1 MGAYLIRR
9 LATLPLMLLG
19 ISAFSFA
26 LLNLAPG
33 DPAEIVLRQRN
44 PGQTPSPAA
53 VSAMRVELGL
63 DAPLPAQYFRWMSRA
78 LSGDM
83 GRSYLTERPVAAQL
97 ARRTVPTLLLT
108 AAAMAL
114 ALLVAV
120 PVGILSAQRRGG
132 VVDVIARLAA
142 LVGAAA
148 PSYALAFGLIILF
161 AVKLSWLPALGY
173 GSVAQAIL
181 PAVALSLAPMAQLMR
196 LIRASMLEVLG
207 QDYIRTARAKGLSEQ
222 TVVIWHA
229 LRNALLPAI
238 GATGVNLGY
247 LLSGAVIIETIFT
260 WPGLGQLMVGAA
272 LTRDYPVVQ
281 GFVTYIAVVVLLANL
296 AADIALRLA
305 DPRLRY
311 EREEV

>member
-1 MGAYLIRR
+1 MGAYLVRR

-19 ISAFSFA
+19 ISALSFA

-33 DPAEIVLRQRN
+33 DPAEMVLRQRN
-44 PGQTPSPAA
+44 PAETPNPAA
-53 VSAMRVELGL
+53 VAALHAELGL
-63 DAPLPAQYFRWMSRA
+63 DAPLPVQYVRWVTGA

-83 GRSYLTERPVAAQL
+83 GHSYVTEQSVAAQL
-97 ARRTVPTLLLT
+97 ARRTAPTALLT
-108 AAAMAL
+108 VAALAL

-120 PVGILSAQRRGG
+120 PMGILSARRRGG
-132 VVDVIARLAA
+132 ALDAIARLAA

-173 GSVAQAIL
+173 GSVAQVVL
-181 PAVALSLAPMAQLMR
+181 PAITLSLAPMAQLMR

-207 QDYIRTARAKGLSEQ
+207 QDYVRTARAKGLSEQ
-222 TVVIWHA
+222 TVIIGHA

-247 LLSGAVIIETIFT
+247 LLSGAVIVETIFT
-260 WPGLGQLMVGAA
+260 WPGLGQLIVGAA

-296 AADIALRLA
+296 AADIALRFA

-311 EREEV
+311 ERGEA

>member
-1 MGAYLIRR
+1 MGAYLVRR

-19 ISAFSFA
+19 ISAVSFV

-44 PGQTPSPAA
+44 PGQMPSSAA
-53 VSAMRVELGL
+53 VSAMRAELGL
-63 DAPLPAQYFRWMSRA
+63 DAPLTTQFARWMSRA

-83 GRSYLTERPVAAQL
+83 GRSYVTEQPVAAQL
-97 ARRTVPTLLLT
+97 ARRTAPTALLT
-108 AAAMAL
+108 VVAMGL
-114 ALLVAV
+114 ALIVAV
-120 PVGILSAQRRGG
+120 PMGILSAQRRGG
-132 VVDVIARLAA
+132 TVDAIARLAA

-173 GSVAQAIL
+173 GSASQVVL
-181 PAVALSLAPMAQLMR
+181 PAIALSLAPMAQLMR

-207 QDYIRTARAKGLSEQ
+207 QDYIRTAQAKGLSEQ
-222 TVVIWHA
+222 TVVIGHA

-238 GATGVNLGY
+238 GTTGVNLGY

-260 WPGLGQLMVGAA
+260 WPGLGQLVVGAA

>member
-1 MGAYLIRR
+1 MGAYLVRR
-9 LATLPLMLLG
+9 LVTLPLLLLG
-19 ISAFSFA
+19 ISAVSFA

-33 DPAEIVLRQRN
+33 DPAEMALRQRH
-44 PGQTPSPAA
+44 PGQMPSPAA
-53 VSAMRVELGL
+53 VSAMRAELGL
-63 DAPLPAQYFRWMSRA
+63 DASLPTQYARWISGA
-78 LSGDM
+78 LTGDM
-83 GRSYLTERPVAAQL
+83 GRSYVTEQPVAPQL
-97 ARRTVPTLLLT
+97 ARRTVPTALLT
-108 AAAMAL
+108 VAALGL

-120 PVGILSAQRRGG
+120 PMGILSARRRGG
-132 VVDVIARLAA
+132 AVDAIARLAA

-148 PSYALAFGLIILF
+148 PPYALAFGLIILF

-173 GSVAQAIL
+173 GSVAQLVL
-181 PAVALSLAPMAQLMR
+181 PAIALSLAPMAQLMR

-207 QDYIRTARAKGLSEQ
+207 QDYIRTAQAKGLPDQ
-222 TVVIWHA
+222 TVVIVHA

-247 LLSGAVIIETIFT
+247 LLGGAVIVETIFT

-272 LTRDYPVVQ
+272 LTRDYPVIQ
-281 GFVTYIAVVVLLANL
+281 GFVTFIAVVVLLANL
-296 AADIALRLA
+296 GADIALRVA